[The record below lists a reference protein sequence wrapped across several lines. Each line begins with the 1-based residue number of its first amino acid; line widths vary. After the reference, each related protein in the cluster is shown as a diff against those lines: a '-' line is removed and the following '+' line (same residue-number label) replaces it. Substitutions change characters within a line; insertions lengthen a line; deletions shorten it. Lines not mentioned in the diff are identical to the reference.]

1 MTWLIAGAICLAA
14 VAAEG
19 FLSGDASA
27 FLKSIKQPRWAL
39 PLPAW
44 IAIGLLYYAAC
55 FFALTRVLA
64 YGLEQPVAASAFSTL
79 IVVMA
84 ANAAF
89 NWVFFKRRDFRASFY
104 YFFPYAVLVFA
115 LIALLGQIDAL
126 AAGAFVAYACYL
138 PYALFW
144 SYRVWKLN

>member
-1 MTWLIAGAICLAA
+1 VIWLIAGAICLAA
-14 VAAEG
+14 VVAEG
-19 FLSGDASA
+19 LLSGDASA

-44 IAIGLLYYAAC
+44 IGIGLLYYLAC

-64 YGLEQPVAASAFSTL
+64 FGLHEPVAAGAFAAL
-79 IVVMA
+79 VLVMA
-84 ANAAF
+84 ANAGF
-89 NWVFFKRRDFRASFY
+89 NWVFFKRRDFRAAFY
-104 YFFPYAVLVFA
+104 YYFPYGALVAVLIWLLARIEAAPAIAFA
-115 LIALLGQIDAL
+115 
-126 AAGAFVAYACYL
+126 AYACYL